1 MEQAG
6 LKSRI
11 RGLLQWA
18 GLFVILLLT
27 AFSIFGAFLGTERAQ
42 RFFNSIPVS
51 VYWVL
56 FAVLLV
62 AGIAFFPRLLHIRGL
77 FLVHLGC
84 VLVLAGGIW
93 GSQAGL
99 EIQDALLGTDTIRA
113 GQMVIHEGQTQ
124 KTVSTE
130 NAGQKDPA
138 SPRSAEASL
147 PFAVKLVDFKIEYY
161 VPGLLLIQTTGG
173 DVIKIKAEPGTDCN
187 IGSDYGSVEI
197 LRQFENFKLMLE
209 GDKRIVIDDPNGN
222 PNPALELLLKRPDG
236 SQVTRYAFE
245 RFAGHVNVNDKLAF
259 SYRRAIRD
267 FISDLEVVKDNK
279 VVVQKN
285 IEVNKPL
292 HFSGYIFYQ
301 QGYDNEAG
309 QYTVLRIT
317 TDKGLMTVYLGYILL
332 CAGAFWH
339 LWFRHLFGDRVI
351 ED

>member
-1 MEQAG
+1 MMQKAG

-11 RGLLQWA
+11 RGILLWA

-27 AFSIFGAFLGTERAQ
+27 AFSIFGAFIGAERAQ

-62 AGIAFFPRLLHIRGL
+62 TGIAFFPRLLHTRGL

-84 VLVLAGGIW
+84 TLVLAGGLF
-93 GSQAGL
+93 GSRAGL
-99 EIQDALLGTDTIRA
+99 KIQDALLGTDTIRA
-113 GQMVIHEGQTQ
+113 GQMVIYEGQTQ

-130 NAGQKDPA
+130 DKSQK
-138 SPRSAEASL
+138 EL

-161 VPGLLLIQTTGG
+161 EPGVLLIQTTGD
-173 DVIKIKAEPGTDCN
+173 DVIKIKAEPETDCN

-197 LRQFENFKLMLE
+197 LRRFENFKLTLE
-209 GDKRIVIDDPNGN
+209 GDKRIVMDDPNGK
-222 PNPALELLLKRPDG
+222 PNPAIELLLKRPDG

-245 RFAGHVNVNDKLAF
+245 RFAGHVNVNDRMAF

-267 FISDLEVVKDNK
+267 FISDLEVIKDNK
-279 VVVQKN
+279 VAARKS

-292 HFSGYIFYQ
+292 HFGGYIFYQ
-301 QGYDNEAG
+301 QGYDDEAG
-309 QYTVLRIT
+309 RFTVLRVT
-317 TDKGLMTVYLGYILL
+317 SDKGLITVYLGFILL